1 MIGRRRH
8 RGLALLDIQLGLALS
23 MAVLLTAIGGALA
36 AVNNGSASAQ
46 AQAWILQTVAR
57 TQASYAS
64 RADFS
69 LLNQSSAVHDGL
81 FPESATATGQPI
93 NPWGGDFAISGCG
106 CAGAPKEIVVSM
118 DRVPA
123 SSCVQLVSAMRT
135 SGGRAKVDGHA
146 LNDGGRPTDMDEL
159 TTVCGAAGSD
169 GARVQFFFDKQQG

>member
-1 MIGRRRH
+1 MIGRRRQ
-8 RGLALLDIQLGLALS
+8 RGLALLDIQLGLFLS
-23 MAVLLTAIGGALA
+23 MAVVLTAIGGAWA
-36 AVNNGSASAQ
+36 AVNTGSSSAQ

-69 LLNQSSAVHDGL
+69 LLNQSSAIHDHL
-81 FPESATATGQPI
+81 FPDAATATGSPV

-106 CAGAPKEIVVSM
+106 CAGAPMEIVISM
-118 DRVPA
+118 DHVPA

-135 SGGRAKVDGHA
+135 SGGRAKIDGHA
-146 LNDGGRPTDMDEL
+146 LNEGGRPTDMDEL

-169 GARVQFFFDKQQG
+169 GARVQFFFDKQRG